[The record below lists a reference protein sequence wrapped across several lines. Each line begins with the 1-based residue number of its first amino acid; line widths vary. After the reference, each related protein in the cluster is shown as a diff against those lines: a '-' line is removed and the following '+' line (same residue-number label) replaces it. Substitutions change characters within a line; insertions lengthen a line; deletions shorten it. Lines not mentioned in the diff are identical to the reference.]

1 MLAASKIFEFVK
13 HEFLQVLPPTI
24 YFLCTFHIVA
34 LTTSMVLEQFE
45 IHVSTHAVATVLA
58 LLVGKVVLVV
68 NKMPLLRKLDGQP
81 LVYPIVF
88 KAVIYSVFV
97 LLLRLLEHW
106 IPGLLETGSIARAT
120 SHLMEGVAWRLFW
133 MGQIWIFVLFVFY
146 TTAVEFIALFGLTT
160 GQLSK
165 AFFRQHPS
173 SLAMR
178 G

>member
-1 MLAASKIFEFVK
+1 MLAARKLFKLVK

-45 IHVSTHAVATVLA
+45 IHISTHAVATVLA

-68 NKMPLLRKLDGQP
+68 NKMPLLRKLDGKP
-81 LVYPIVF
+81 LIYPIVF
-88 KAVIYSVFV
+88 KAAVYSVFV

-106 IPGLLETGSIARAT
+106 IPGLFETGSIAGAT
-120 SHLMEGVAWRLFW
+120 GHLMDGVAWHLFW
-133 MGQIWIFVLFVFY
+133 TGQIWIFVLFVVY
-146 TTAVEFIALFGLTT
+146 TTAAEIIALFGLTSS
-160 GQLSK
+160 QLFQV
-165 AFFRQHPS
+165 FFHQHPS
-173 SLAMR
+173 NMAMR